1 MESTERDLSLYQ
13 NSGKE
18 RIRHISMDK
27 IRVLIADDHALVRK
41 GLIQVLSKTSD
52 LVICGEAENG
62 NEVLSFVGKVDVD
75 VVVMDIDMPEKSGWE
90 ALVQLKSQFP
100 KLPVIILSIYPED
113 HYALRFLRGGASGY
127 LTKSSAPELLVE
139 AIRKISLG
147 KKYISPSL
155 AEKLAFNV
163 DALSQKPPHELLTDR
178 EFQVFCL
185 IASGKGPKEIG
196 DELALAMTTI
206 STHRGKILE
215 KMGMKSNVDIIQYA
229 LKNDIIKY

>member
-1 MESTERDLSLYQ
+1 MKP
-13 NSGKE
+13 N
-18 RIRHISMDK
+18 SMDK
-27 IRVLIADDHALVRK
+27 TKVLIADDHAILRK

-52 LVICGEAENG
+52 LVVCGEAENG
-62 NEVLSFVGKVDVD
+62 NEVLSFVQKVDVD

-90 ALVQLKSQFP
+90 TLIQLKTQFP
-100 KLPVIILSIYPED
+100 KLPIIILSIYPED

-147 KKYISPSL
+147 GKFISPSL

-163 DALSQKPPHELLTDR
+163 DTDSQKLPHELLTDR

-185 IASGKGPKEIG
+185 IVSGKKLKEIAE
-196 DELALAMTTI
+196 ELVLGITTI
-206 STHRGKILE
+206 STHRGNILE
-215 KMGMKSNVDIIQYA
+215 KMGMKNNADLIQYA
-229 LKNDIIKY
+229 MKNDIIKY

>member
-1 MESTERDLSLYQ
+1 MKP
-13 NSGKE
+13 N
-18 RIRHISMDK
+18 SMDK
-27 IRVLIADDHALVRK
+27 TRVLIADDHAIVRK

-52 LVICGEAENG
+52 LVVCGEAENG
-62 NEVLSFVGKVDVD
+62 NEVLNLVQKVDVD
-75 VVVMDIDMPEKSGWE
+75 VLVMDIDMPEKSGWE

-147 KKYISPSL
+147 KKYVSPSL

-163 DALSQKPPHELLTDR
+163 DALSQKPLHELLTDR

-185 IASGKGPKEIG
+185 IASGKGPKDIA
-196 DELALAMTTI
+196 DELALAITTI
-206 STHRGKILE
+206 STHRGNILE

>member
-1 MESTERDLSLYQ
+1 MKP
-13 NSGKE
+13 N
-18 RIRHISMDK
+18 SMDK
-27 IRVLIADDHALVRK
+27 TKVLIADDHAILRK

-52 LVICGEAENG
+52 LVVCGEAENG
-62 NEVLSFVGKVDVD
+62 NEVLSFVQKVDVD

-90 ALVQLKSQFP
+90 TLIQLKTQFP
-100 KLPVIILSIYPED
+100 KLPIIILSIYPED

-147 KKYISPSL
+147 GKFISPSL

-163 DALSQKPPHELLTDR
+163 DTDSQKLPHELLTDR

-185 IASGKGPKEIG
+185 IASGKKLKEIAE
-196 DELALAMTTI
+196 ELVLGITTI
-206 STHRGKILE
+206 STHRGNILE
-215 KMGMKSNVDIIQYA
+215 KMGMKNNADLIQYA
-229 LKNDIIKY
+229 MKNDIIKY

>member
-1 MESTERDLSLYQ
+1 MKP
-13 NSGKE
+13 N
-18 RIRHISMDK
+18 SMDK
-27 IRVLIADDHALVRK
+27 TKVLIADDHAILRK

-52 LVICGEAENG
+52 LVVCGEAENG
-62 NEVLSFVGKVDVD
+62 NEVLSFVQKVDVD

-90 ALVQLKSQFP
+90 TLIQLKTQFP
-100 KLPVIILSIYPED
+100 KLPIIILSIYPED

-147 KKYISPSL
+147 GKFISPSL

-163 DALSQKPPHELLTDR
+163 DTDSQKLPHELLTDR

-185 IASGKGPKEIG
+185 IASGKKLKEIAE
-196 DELALAMTTI
+196 ELVLGITTI
-206 STHRGKILE
+206 STHRGNLLE
-215 KMGMKSNVDIIQYA
+215 KMGMKNNADLIQYA
-229 LKNDIIKY
+229 MKNDIIKY